1 MPSGGYSRSPKFQ
14 RGALVQLPT
23 SLTFPIPVIIPFQ
36 YNPATLRRSI
46 VPYAPPQPDNS
57 GRSLAAPGSQPADP
71 EQEISMEVEL
81 DASDELDH
89 DEVLAGQFGV
99 AHRIAAIES
108 LLFVGENPLSAL
120 LSLIPGLPTGAM
132 RSSVPIVFFVW
143 GVGRILP
150 VRITRYSIEEQ
161 LFLTSLFPS
170 QAKIQ
175 LSMQVLTAAMFAQ
188 KDDIVSSLAKGAYN
202 LHRVEQQVLTTLNTA
217 NAIASGIS
225 LKI

>member
-36 YNPATLRRSI
+36 YNPATLRRTI
-46 VPYAPPQPDNS
+46 HPYNPPQLDDS
-57 GRSLAAPGSQPADP
+57 GRSILAPSSQPADP
-71 EQEISMEVEL
+71 QQEISMEIEL
-81 DASDELDH
+81 DASDELDQ
-89 DEVLAGQFGV
+89 DDTLAGQFGV

-108 LLFVGENPLSAL
+108 LLFVGENLLSAL
-120 LSLIPGLPTGAM
+120 LSLIPGVPTGAM

-143 GVGRILP
+143 GIGRILP
-150 VRITRYSIEEQ
+150 VRITSYSIEEQ

-175 LSMQVLTAAMFAQ
+175 LSMQVLTSSMFGTS
-188 KDDIVSSLAKGAYN
+188 DNIVISLAKGAYD
-202 LHRVEQQVLTTLNTA
+202 LHRVEQQLLTTLNTA
-217 NAIASGIS
+217 NAVASAIS